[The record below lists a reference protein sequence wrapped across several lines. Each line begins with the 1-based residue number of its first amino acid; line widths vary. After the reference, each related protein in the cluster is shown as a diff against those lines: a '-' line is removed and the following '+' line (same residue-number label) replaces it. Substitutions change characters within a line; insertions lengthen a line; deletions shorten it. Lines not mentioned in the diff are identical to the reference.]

1 MREKIKSLS
10 KDTLIYGTSTVI
22 QRFLAFI
29 LVPLYS
35 NVYPPAEFG
44 IQALLFS
51 YIAILN
57 VFFSIGFESGY
68 FKFASTLEIGDKKD
82 NFSLPYFSI
91 FINSFLLSAVLF
103 IFPVS
108 LAPIFQLDPE
118 RAPVLLRYAAL
129 ILFFDAAVLI
139 PFAYLRLRRRA
150 KVFGALK
157 VLSISINVA
166 LNILFILVFHW
177 GIEAIFLANAIAS
190 GVTFLIFIPLI
201 LKNLTFRFNKQLY
214 KEILKFSIPLIPAG
228 IGANLVQVI
237 DRPILRYLTNEQ
249 TVGIYQANYR
259 MGILMMLFCSIY
271 EFAWRPF
278 FLQTAKEPDAK
289 QIFSKIMTFFIFA
302 ACVLFLFFSFYIEN
316 IVKIPLPYKGYLLGK
331 AYWSGLYIVPI
342 VLAGYLFYGIYIN
355 LMAGIYIEKKTKYL
369 PLITGI
375 GAVMN
380 IIVNFALIP
389 KFGITGAAYATLFSY
404 LAMMIGIYIV
414 ANKFYKVNY
423 EFSKI
428 CLIFF
433 VTGAT
438 YAIYIVT
445 EGTILHEWYFKIIYL
460 ALFCILVFAF
470 KIVTLHDIKNLRSV
484 KKTEDKKIAEEV

>member
-1 MREKIKSLS
+1 MRDKIKSLS

-29 LVPLYS
+29 LVPLYTNIFS
-35 NVYPPAEFG
+35 PSEFG
-44 IQALLFS
+44 IQANLFA

-91 FINSFLLSAVLF
+91 FINSFILSAVLF
-103 IFPVS
+103 IFPVN
-108 LAPIFQLDPE
+108 LAPLFQLAPE
-118 RAPVLLRYAAL
+118 RAPILLRYSAL

-150 KVFGALK
+150 KVFGTLK
-157 VLSISINVA
+157 VLSITINVS
-166 LNILFILVFHW
+166 LNILFLLVFRW

-190 GVTFLIFIPLI
+190 GVTFIIFLPLIF
-201 LKNLTFRFNKQLY
+201 KNLTFRFNKQLY

-278 FLQTAKEPDAK
+278 FLQTAKEPNAK
-289 QIFSKIMTFFIFA
+289 QIFSKIMTLFIFA

-316 IVKIPLPYKGYLLGK
+316 IVKIPLPFKGYLLGK

-375 GAVMN
+375 GAAMN

-404 LAMMIGIYIV
+404 LAMMIGIYMITK
-414 ANKFYKVNY
+414 KFYKVDY

-428 CLIFF
+428 YLIFF
-433 VTGAT
+433 STIAT
-438 YAIYIVT
+438 FIIYSFT
-445 EGTILHEWYFKIIYL
+445 AGTFLHEWYFKILYIV
-460 ALFCILVFAF
+460 LFFVLIFAF
-470 KIVTLHDIKNLRSV
+470 KIITLNDIKSLRGI
-484 KKTEDKKIAEEV
+484 KKPAKQIVPDEL